1 MAVLRP
7 AVVFNFEPLQQLA
20 RQFPEFNGRFLAL
33 IGSRARRIL
42 KEDYLSGQ
50 ELTYKSFGRSKS
62 GQHFITS
69 DVNKKRTSVKI
80 YSFPLN
86 LFEKGRMLRSGRK
99 ESGKFIITR
108 KLKQDIMSRTGR
120 YADEFERR
128 ILQKELKGLGL

>member
-7 AVVFNFEPLQQLA
+7 TVVFNFEPLQQLA

-62 GQHFITS
+62 GQHLITT
-69 DVNKKRTSVKI
+69 DVNKRRTFTKI

-86 LFEKGRMLRSGRK
+86 LFERGRTLRSGRR
-99 ESGKFIITR
+99 EAGKFILTR
-108 KLKQDIMSRTGR
+108 KLKQDILSRTGS
-120 YADEFERR
+120 YVSEFERR
-128 ILQKELKGLGL
+128 ILQPELKGMGL

>member
-7 AVVFNFEPLQQLA
+7 TVVFNFEPLQQLA
-20 RQFPEFNGRFLAL
+20 RVFPELNGRFLAL

-42 KEDYLSGQ
+42 KEEYLSGQ
-50 ELTYKSFGRSKS
+50 ELTYKSFGKSKS

-69 DVNKKRTSVKI
+69 DVNKKRTFVKI

-86 LFEKGRMLRSGRK
+86 LFEKGRTLRSGRR

-108 KLKQDIMSRTGR
+108 KLKQDILSRSSR
-120 YADEFERR
+120 YVTEFESR